1 MTRLIDADELIKD
14 IHEFWDW
21 DTVNGITATT
31 VLKQTITDIQNA
43 PTVDAV
49 PVKHGKWMLEQER
62 FVYGLG
68 NCWWNRWSCSCCG
81 YVRTKGWAVTV
92 EGHKP
97 KAMLCENCGARMD
110 EE

>member
-1 MTRLIDADELIKD
+1 MTRLIDADALFINLD
-14 IHEFWDW
+14 GMMAVSPTGYIHG
-21 DTVNGITATT
+21 DTVADMIN
-31 VLKQTITDIQNA
+31 DA
-43 PTVDAV
+43 PTIDAV
-49 PVKHGKWMLEQER
+49 PVKHGKWILEQER
-62 FVYGLG
+62 FVYGIG